1 MPLHPR
7 IVRTFGPVTYD
18 AADQLAD
25 CLNLDPESSGVLCAD
40 HHVGYSMPIGGV
52 LATKTIVIPA
62 GVGYDIGCGNMA
74 VRTNVRAADVDVSKV
89 MDEIVRVISF
99 GVGRSNMDVIQ
110 DAPVF
115 DLIAKSPVKEQR
127 ELLTI
132 ARAQLGTVGSGN
144 HYVDLFADDLT
155 GLLWVGVH
163 FGSRGF
169 GHKTATGFLSIA
181 AGGKFDEPAPKS
193 SGIGVLSLA
202 LPSGQDYIDAM
213 EIAGEYAYA
222 GRQHVVQRVL
232 DILGARAEDVVHNH
246 HNFAWQERHNGES
259 VLVTRK
265 GATPAFPGQR
275 GFIGGSMGEN
285 AVIIHGIDSDISR
298 AALYSTVHGAGRAM
312 ARGAAKRAIVWE
324 DVLADLK
331 SKNIELRGAAADE
344 APAAYKRLPEVL
356 AYHAD
361 TIEIEHVLRP
371 IGVAMAGSKT
381 FDPYRD

>member
-312 ARGAAKRAIVWE
+312 ARVQEHRASGCGCRRSPSS
-324 DVLADLK
+324 LQAL
-331 SKNIELRGAAADE
+331 
-344 APAAYKRLPEVL
+344 
-356 AYHAD
+356 
-361 TIEIEHVLRP
+361 T
-371 IGVAMAGSKT
+371 GSLSVSRRHH
-381 FDPYRD
+381 RD